1 MPSMPL
7 PRAADVAP
15 TQSASRRLAMPTR
28 EALPGT
34 FRQAAIWVQGNG
46 IFFAFVALVAIL
58 AVMSPPFGTWRNI
71 SVVLLQISGLGI
83 MAVPGAM
90 LILTRNVDLAVGSV
104 MVLTSVIFGALV
116 HGGTS
121 LLMAS
126 VIALLVAG
134 GWGAVQGYLV
144 AYKGLS
150 PIVVTLGGLAGVR
163 GVAEMISNART
174 NYAFG
179 QDFNWLGNGE
189 FLGLATPVWLMVLV
203 FLVGFVIWVLMPYG
217 RYMTALG
224 SDPVAAHAMGIK
236 TKRLPFVLYVASGL
250 AAGLSGLILTS
261 ELDASTLSIGLG
273 QELNVITAIMLGG
286 VAFTGGRGSIVGVL
300 FGVAFIGVL
309 RNGLVLLNINQF
321 FSDVVIG
328 AALISAAGLDVL
340 HQRLE
345 RIAIVHPEDKPSSK
359 ADAAEDDSPISA
371 GAERP

>member
-1 MPSMPL
+1 
-7 PRAADVAP
+7 
-15 TQSASRRLAMPTR
+15 MPTR
-28 EALPGT
+28 EALPRT

-46 IFFAFVALVAIL
+46 IFFAFAALVVIL
-58 AVMSPPFGTWRNI
+58 AVLSPPFGTWRNI

-121 LLMAS
+121 LLIAS
-126 VIALLVAG
+126 IIALLVAG

-236 TKRLPFVLYVASGL
+236 TKRLPFTLYVASGL
-250 AAGLSGLILTS
+250 AAGVSGLILTS

-286 VAFTGGRGSIVGVL
+286 VAFTGGRGSISGVV

-328 AALISAAGLDVL
+328 AALISAAGLDAL

-345 RIAIVHPEDKPSSK
+345 RIAIVHPEDKPSAQAGVAEDESLVSV
-359 ADAAEDDSPISA
+359 AAE
-371 GAERP
+371 RQ